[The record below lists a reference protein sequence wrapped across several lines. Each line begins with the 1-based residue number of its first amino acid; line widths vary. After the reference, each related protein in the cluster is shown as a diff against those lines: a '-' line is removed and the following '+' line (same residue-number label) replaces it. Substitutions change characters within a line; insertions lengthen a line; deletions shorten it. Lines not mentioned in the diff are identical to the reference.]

1 MSEKLI
7 IFTLITLGLNSQLA
21 MGKEIQAVILAHS
34 LARKSGNRVILKQK
48 WAFLVTG

>member
-21 MGKEIQAVILAHS
+21 TRKETLAVISAHS
-34 LARKSGNRVILKQK
+34 LAGK
-48 WAFLVTG
+48 VTE